1 MALLREALRGLLHDG
16 IPQSSSHLVTTSR
29 KAAEELLDWTA
40 AEANADRSESFT
52 SEVVQLLDKA
62 FPPTQ
67 LGRMQAAREKMWGAY
82 HAIRTSQEFKC
93 LWKTFLQES
102 RVQATPIIYQSLT
115 DRLFQKR
122 IELHFPIPSPS
133 RPRDSEV
140 ETSTLTF
147 EEENAIRYAA
157 GYVFRAVKKKII
169 KSSFDLKEQLVE
181 IVDML
186 LQNDDDVGEQDASC
200 EWMAIVDRGG
210 LVHISDDLYRVF
222 VAIELHIRKFF
233 NVENAR
239 EMTPTSKGKVV
250 SSLLSNEDVLFFWCM
265 VCCDVPEEFAK
276 ELLKRIVE
284 LWTTIRGFSFAKSY
298 MEIYKQKTKKILQ
311 RSKALR
317 KDLFS
322 GSV

>member
-40 AEANADRSESFT
+40 AEANGDRSESFS

-93 LWKTFLQES
+93 LWKTFLKES
-102 RVQATPIIYQSLT
+102 RVQATPIFYQSLT

-133 RPRDSEV
+133 RPHDSEV

-157 GYVFRAVKKKII
+157 G
-169 KSSFDLKEQLVE
+169 
-181 IVDML
+181 
-186 LQNDDDVGEQDASC
+186 
-200 EWMAIVDRGG
+200 
-210 LVHISDDLYRVF
+210 
-222 VAIELHIRKFF
+222 
-233 NVENAR
+233 
-239 EMTPTSKGKVV
+239 
-250 SSLLSNEDVLFFWCM
+250 
-265 VCCDVPEEFAK
+265 
-276 ELLKRIVE
+276 
-284 LWTTIRGFSFAKSY
+284 
-298 MEIYKQKTKKILQ
+298 
-311 RSKALR
+311 
-317 KDLFS
+317 
-322 GSV
+322 